1 MAKKILVVDDE
12 PDLLKVVTFRLR
24 KLGYD
29 IIEATAGQKA
39 IALIQEHRPDL
50 ILLDLRLPIMDGWEV
65 CRRVKADDQ
74 LKHIPIII
82 LTASAGALNSEM
94 TKELKAEYLLVKPF
108 EPEKLLEIVKK
119 LIGCMEQKRKP

>member
-12 PDLLKVVTFRLR
+12 PDLLKVVTFRLK

-29 IIEATAGQKA
+29 VIEAADGQKA
-39 IALIQEHRPDL
+39 IALIQEHRPHL

-65 CRRVKADDQ
+65 CRRVKADEQ
-74 LKHIPIII
+74 LKYIPIIL

-94 TKELKAEYLLVKPF
+94 TKQLKAEDFLVKPF
-108 EPEKLLEIVKK
+108 EPEVLLAIVKK
-119 LIGCMEQKRKP
+119 LIG